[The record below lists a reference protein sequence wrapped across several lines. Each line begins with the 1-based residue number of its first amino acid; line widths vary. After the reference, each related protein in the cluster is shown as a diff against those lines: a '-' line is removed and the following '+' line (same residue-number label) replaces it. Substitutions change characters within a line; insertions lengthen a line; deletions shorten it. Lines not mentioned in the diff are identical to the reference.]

1 MLRANQLVGFGAGSA
16 GGGFTFTQSAASEW
30 SGTLS
35 DYTFNGSHIE
45 GEGGGTNAGIRSDDT
60 FSGDMAFDLTWK
72 VDLPDSQGAAGVF
85 NNAEPTASWS
95 GSGSTGLNGN
105 MINMGANNA
114 FWWQATS
121 STNLKVYSGGT
132 LDGTVDMPDVGDVL
146 RIKRA
151 GEVWTLEYDTGGDG
165 NFSVTQTFSGT
176 NSSATFRI
184 HVCMYAAGDDI
195 NSVQFGPAA

>member
-45 GEGGGTNAGIRSDDT
+45 GGGPSAANAGIRSDAT
-60 FSGDMAFDLTWK
+60 FPGDMAFDLTWK
-72 VDLPDSQGAAGVF
+72 IDIPDSQAACGVF

-95 GSGSTGLNGN
+95 GSLLSGN
-105 MINMGANNA
+105 MNNMGTNNA
-114 FWWQATS
+114 FWWQSTS
-121 STNLKVYSGGT
+121 STNMLVYSGGT
-132 LDGTVDMPDVGDVL
+132 LDGTIDNPDVNDVM
-146 RIKRA
+146 RIRRA
-151 GEVWTLEYDTGGDG
+151 GEVWTLEHDVGGDG
-165 NFSVTQTFSGT
+165 NFSVKQTFSGT
-176 NSSATFRI
+176 NSAATFRI
-184 HVCMYAAGDDI
+184 HVCMYHTNDDI

>member
-1 MLRANQLVGFGAGSA
+1 MLRANQLVGFGAGAA
-16 GGGFTFTQSAASEW
+16 GGGFTFTQSAEAEW

-45 GEGGGTNAGIRSDDT
+45 GKTQGNNGIRSDDT
-60 FSGDMAFDLTWK
+60 FSGDMAFDVTWK

-95 GSGSTGLNGN
+95 GSALNGN
-105 MINMGANNA
+105 MGSMGTTNSY
-114 FWWQATS
+114 WWQATS
-121 STNLKVYSGGT
+121 STNLNVYSGGT
-132 LDGTVDMPDVGDVL
+132 LDATVDMPDVNDVM

-151 GEVWTLEYDTGGDG
+151 GEVWTLEYDNGGDG

-176 NSSATFRI
+176 NSSDTFRL
-184 HVCMYAAGDDI
+184 HVCLYDPGDDL
-195 NSVQFGPAA
+195 NSVQWGPAA